1 MTKFAIYVCPTG
13 SLAEQIK
20 RFLAEHRETAA
31 PIQQG
36 PDACCLLIEGFEEQS
51 GAAPVYTRSLDRAY
65 NRGLKARPTPVV
77 TLEGLVV
84 KPDWSGLAIT
94 SPWLKQVMVNFACTV
109 KSPTR
114 KTPLRIQDEL
124 GLPLAYGPNR
134 KDNKAIVTQAKAAID
149 WKTPTQWEMRFY
161 QQLTNQSWK
170 CHSSWDLG
178 EGQPAVMEASVS

>member
-13 SLAEQIK
+13 GLAEQIR
-20 RFLAEHRETAA
+20 RFVAEHREGSAA
-31 PIQQG
+31 EVGQDPA
-36 PDACCLLIEGFEEQS
+36 ACCMLIDGFEEQS

-65 NRGLKARPTPVV
+65 NRGLKSRPSPVV
-77 TLEGLVV
+77 TLDGLVT
-84 KPDWSGLAIT
+84 KPDWFGLAIT

-114 KTPLRIQDEL
+114 KMPLRIQDEL
-124 GLPLAYGPNR
+124 GLPLAYGAD
-134 KDNKAIVTQAKAAID
+134 KKQAKALVAQAKEAID
-149 WKTPTQWEMRFY
+149 WTMPTQWEMRFY

-178 EGQPAVMEASVS
+178 EGQPSLN

>member
-13 SLAEQIK
+13 SLAEQIQ
-20 RFLAEHRETAA
+20 RFVAEHREAST
-31 PIQQG
+31 PHGGQG
-36 PDACCLLIEGFEEQS
+36 PAACCMLIDGFEEQS

-65 NRGLKARPTPVV
+65 NRGLKSRPSPVV
-77 TLEGLVV
+77 TLDGLVT
-84 KPDWSGLAIT
+84 KPDWCGLALT

-114 KTPLRIQDEL
+114 KMPLRIQDEL
-124 GLPLAYGPNR
+124 SLPLAYGAD
-134 KDNKAIVTQAKAAID
+134 KKQAKAVVAQAKETID
-149 WKTPTQWEMRFY
+149 WKMPTQWEMRFY

-178 EGQPAVMEASVS
+178 AGQPSAS